1 VGVAE
6 ASVEI
11 AGDGPGAVVLVHAGV
26 CDSRMW
32 DPQWAPFAATRR
44 VVRYDLRG
52 FGRSPLPPEPYS
64 HAADLVALLGRLGAG
79 PVWLVGAS
87 LGGRVALEVA
97 VAHPELVEGLVV
109 AGAALSGHDWSEEMA
124 AFGDREDAALGRGD
138 LDAAVEENLRMWVDA
153 GRPAGAVDQKV
164 RAQVAE
170 MQRLAFETQYPTPP
184 DADEEPLV
192 NSLAN
197 RVGEITVPVM
207 AITGQADVADFQD
220 IADRLVV
227 EVAGARRATIPGAAH
242 LPSME
247 QPEKFNRLALGFIT
261 ERTGG

>member
-6 ASVEI
+6 ASVET
-11 AGDGPGAVVLVHAGV
+11 AGSGPGTIVLVHAGV

-32 DPQWAPFAATRR
+32 DPQWIPFTASART
-44 VVRYDLRG
+44 VRYDLRG

-64 HAADLVALLGRLGAG
+64 HAADLVGLLGRLGPG
-79 PVWLVGAS
+79 PFWLVGAS

-109 AGAALSGHDWSEEMA
+109 AGAALSGHAWSDEIA

-153 GRPAGAVDQKV
+153 GRPPDQVDQQV
-164 RAQVAE
+164 RKLVAE
-170 MQRLAFETQYPTPP
+170 MQRDAFETQYPAPP

-192 NSLAN
+192 GGLAD
-197 RVGEITVPVM
+197 RLGEIRVPLL
-207 AITGQADVADFQD
+207 AITGAADVADFQR
-220 IADRLVV
+220 IADRLTT
-227 EVAGARRATIPGAAH
+227 EVPDARRAIVAGAAH

-247 QPEKFNRLALGFIT
+247 RPEEFNRLALGFVT
-261 ERTGG
+261 ERAGC

>member
-6 ASVEI
+6 ASVETT
-11 AGDGPGAVVLVHAGV
+11 GSGPGTVVLVHAGV

-32 DPQWAPFAATRR
+32 DPQWAPFSATAK

-64 HAADLVALLGRLGAG
+64 HAADLVGLLVRLGLG

-97 VAHPELVEGLVV
+97 VAHPELVEGLV
-109 AGAALSGHDWSEEMA
+109 AADAALSGYDWSAEMA

-138 LDAAVEENLRMWVDA
+138 LDEAVEENLRMWVDA
-153 GRPAGAVDQKV
+153 GRPAHVVDPGV
-164 RAQVAE
+164 RAAVAR
-170 MQRLAFETQYPTPP
+170 MQRAAFETQYPSPP

-192 NSLAN
+192 GALAK
-197 RVGEITVPVM
+197 RLGEVKVPVL
-207 AITGQADVADFQD
+207 AITGEADVRDFQS
-220 IADRLVV
+220 IADRLVI
-227 EVAGARRATIPGAAH
+227 EIPDARRATIHGAAH

-247 QPEKFNRLALGFIT
+247 RPDEFNRLTLGFIT
-261 ERTGG
+261 ERAGC